1 MKFTVVALNGADTS
15 VPVNQ
20 LSLPV
25 FKPLADAIKTR
36 WVSLNEE
43 DSDLLT
49 DVGPRAALLGT
60 VDASGN
66 PVPLMADAPVT
77 ENPGLND
84 TEIWERFNFTADAHP
99 IHLHQVMFQVV
110 DRQELITDAEGM
122 SLAPAQLA
130 GKPFQPE
137 AWETGFK
144 DTVVAYPGQVTR
156 LKVKFDIPGKF
167 VWHCHILEHEN
178 NQMMRP
184 FEVVA

>member
-36 WVSLNEE
+36 WVSLN
-43 DSDLLT
+43 
-49 DVGPRAALLGT
+49 
-60 VDASGN
+60 
-66 PVPLMADAPVT
+66 
-77 ENPGLND
+77 
-84 TEIWERFNFTADAHP
+84 IWEVFNFTADAHP